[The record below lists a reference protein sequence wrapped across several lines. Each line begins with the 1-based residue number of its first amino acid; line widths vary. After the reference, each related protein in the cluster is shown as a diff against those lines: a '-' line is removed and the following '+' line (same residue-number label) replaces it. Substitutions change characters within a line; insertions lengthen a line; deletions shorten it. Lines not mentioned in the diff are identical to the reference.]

1 MSFNVLVAYDRSDL
15 SRKAVEEAKEQIKL
29 AEDAVVHIVTVIS
42 NGGPTVNATLARS
55 FMNDLAKEA
64 RPAIES
70 IRKELEEGG
79 IKCKTDILLDYT
91 FRNPA
96 SQLIDYAKENEIELI
111 VLGSRGLGGVGRFFL
126 GSVSSQVVHQAHCKV
141 LVVK

>member
-1 MSFNVLVAYDRSDL
+1 MSFNILVAYDGSDL
-15 SRKAVEEAKEQIKL
+15 SRKAVEEAKKQVKL
-29 AEDAVVHIVTVIS
+29 AEDAVLYVVTVIS
-42 NGGPTVNATLARS
+42 NGGPTVNVALARS
-55 FMNDLAKEA
+55 FMNDLAEEA

-70 IRKELEEGG
+70 IREELEGAG
-79 IKCKTDILLDYT
+79 IACKANILMDYT

-126 GSVSSQVVHQAHCKV
+126 GSVSSQIVHQAQCKV

>member
-1 MSFNVLVAYDRSDL
+1 M
-15 SRKAVEEAKEQIKL
+15 
-29 AEDAVVHIVTVIS
+29 
-42 NGGPTVNATLARS
+42 
-55 FMNDLAKEA
+55 
-64 RPAIES
+64 
-70 IRKELEEGG
+70 
-79 IKCKTDILLDYT
+79 DYT

-126 GSVSSQVVHQAHCKV
+126 GSVSSQIVHQAECKV